1 MTQNEKGGEEKEGE
15 EKEER
20 GGRVPVSV
28 PELAVVFDGAGVL
41 YAPFRIIKNMARGVT
56 KRSRVSGLTCTDRLE
71 KGALAILK
79 TRYEET
85 MENETGSKFLSDLM
99 REKKIESKVVYKK
112 KGVSDEEVV
121 EVILGDKNVR
131 LRDVHET
138 MSFLRRCDII
148 PVIGVGLIAEVSG
161 GGAGG
166 DRAGAG
172 EGRAGAGEG
181 RAGGGIKYVIAG
193 GINFFPGTLKLLK
206 DLREMGVSVFVAS
219 GDRIEREEM
228 AAYLP
233 DVPPENL
240 FGMMKP
246 EDKRDLVRR
255 LKEKQTVVM
264 VGDDRNDY
272 LAMCEADISVLS
284 LQEVADRPG
293 AILEIADFRIK
304 KIGEVKGI
312 IEEMRECVSEQGQGK
327 KEQGKEGKGKE
338 EQGGGEVKW

>member
-172 EGRAGAGEG
+172 AGEG
-181 RAGGGIKYVIAG
+181 RVGGGIKYVIAG

-284 LQEVADRPG
+284 LQEEADRPG
-293 AILEIADFRIK
+293 AILEVADFRIK

-312 IEEMRECVSEQGQGK
+312 IEEMRECVSKQG
-327 KEQGKEGKGKE
+327 EGGARE
-338 EQGGGEVKW
+338 GGARGGEVKW

>member
-148 PVIGVGLIAEVSG
+148 PVIGVGLIVEVSG

-166 DRAGAG
+166 DRAG
-172 EGRAGAGEG
+172 AGAGEG

-284 LQEVADRPG
+284 LQEEADRPG

-312 IEEMRECVSEQGQGK
+312 IEEMRECVSKQG
-327 KEQGKEGKGKE
+327 EGGARE
-338 EQGGGEVKW
+338 GGARGGVR